1 MNNERHRRSP
11 RFDTARR
18 KWKSS
23 QEYRIVCWSY
33 MDVKRQMPYLLPTH
47 FPWYIQYTI
56 CTRWC
61 ELWANNVQNLPIYIV
76 VEWRWRCCWGLGVVY
91 VDILGS
97 LIRHQ
102 SVSLC
107 LIWSFLSRINMNTF
121 QFNFSILFC
130 HYFHQ
135 IQWIIDLNMRVCEC
149 VRNYDD
155 NEFIVAQIIFSLS
168 YPFQFQNPSGWAVE
182 SENRKL
188 FRWL

>member
-1 MNNERHRRSP
+1 MCATGRVSRLNRLLTAALFPDNVKREIQFKCRKGIMNNERHRRSP

-107 LIWSFLSRINMNTF
+107 LIWSFLSRINMIEYISI
-121 QFNFSILFC
+121 QFLHFILPLFSSNSVDYWLK
-130 HYFHQ
+130 H
-135 IQWIIDLNMRVCEC
+135 
-149 VRNYDD
+149 
-155 NEFIVAQIIFSLS
+155 
-168 YPFQFQNPSGWAVE
+168 E
-182 SENRKL
+182 SM
-188 FRWL
+188 WMCT